1 MDNGRTKTVFQCTS
15 NCMIFLNILLNIFI
29 IFSFQYGKNFEALG
43 QCFNTRRRLVNPE
56 AQKRTFG
63 QIRCFYY
70 RSFRTVS
77 KLCTFT
83 EGLFYF
89 YYLLFEFFCFIRR
102 KIEC

>member
-15 NCMIFLNILLNIFI
+15 NCMMISIFRYFNK
-29 IFSFQYGKNFEALG
+29 IFSFPFQYGKNFEALG

-83 EGLFYF
+83 EGLFHVYRF
-89 YYLLFEFFCFIRR
+89 SILILCFSRR
-102 KIEC
+102 KI

>member
-1 MDNGRTKTVFQCTS
+1 MF
-15 NCMIFLNILLNIFI
+15 FF
-29 IFSFQYGKNFEALG
+29 FQYGKNFEALG
-43 QCFNTRRRLVNPE
+43 QCFNTRRRLGNPE

-83 EGLFYF
+83 EGSSNLFTISCI
-89 YYLLFEFFCFIRR
+89 LF
-102 KIEC
+102 

>member
-15 NCMIFLNILLNIFI
+15 NCMII
-29 IFSFQYGKNFEALG
+29 ITFFKYFTYISSFSFQYGKNFEALG

-83 EGLFYF
+83 EGLFLF
-89 YYLLFEFFCFIRR
+89 YIFLIY
-102 KIEC
+102 